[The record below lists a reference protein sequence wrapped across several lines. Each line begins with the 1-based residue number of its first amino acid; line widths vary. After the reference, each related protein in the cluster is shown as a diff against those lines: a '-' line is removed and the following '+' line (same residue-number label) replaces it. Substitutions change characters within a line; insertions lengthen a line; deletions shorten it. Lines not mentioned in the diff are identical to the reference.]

1 MIGTILSALIVGLI
15 VGFFI
20 SKWIFDILQRP
31 YCSIPTSN
39 VRSGP
44 CSKVTSPSLNAPAID
59 HIFLFSKLSEVEELA
74 RESGLVI
81 ADQCVTPYTGKSIEE
96 CEAERLPVNVAYVMR
111 KQ

>member
-1 MIGTILSALIVGLI
+1 MLEHVEEPGLFLRKI
-15 VGFFI
+15 AE
-20 SKWIFDILQRP
+20 L
-31 YCSIPTSN
+31 
-39 VRSGP
+39 SGP
-44 CSKVTSPSLNAPAID
+44 DTYIYVTTCLNAPAID
-59 HIFLFSKLSEVEELA
+59 HIFLFGKLSEVEELT